1 VIDEEVGKLLREA
14 EERGLAILIDHR
26 EALDRLTDL
35 LLDQETIDGSDV
47 ERILD
52 SSLPISVTG

>member
-1 VIDEEVGKLLREA
+1 MREA
-14 EERGLAILIDHR
+14 EERSLVILIDHR

-47 ERILD
+47 KRILN
-52 SSLPISVTG
+52 SSLPISLTG